1 MTIILILLFVLLIL
15 VLYSIFYKDHS
26 IKKVVNLIKASL
38 EKKYKTIAINK
49 ISKNTYEINAE
60 NNKYLFFIYFIP
72 LNTTVQINSST
83 TWELKIANSSSA
95 GASHTKTRYLNNISN
110 FMNIKTEAKKI
121 IIFTPSPKKVV
132 MYINECEIINV
143 DAKTNVYGTNII
155 RIDDISKLK

>member
-1 MTIILILLFVLLIL
+1 MIIILILLFVLLIL
-15 VLYSIFYKDHS
+15 VLYSIFYKAHS
-26 IKKVVNLIKASL
+26 INKVVNLIKTSL

-72 LNTTVQINSST
+72 LNTTIQINSST

-95 GASHTKTRYLNNISN
+95 GASHTKTRYFNNISN
-110 FMNIKTEAKKI
+110 FMNIKTDAKKI

-143 DAKTNVYGTNII
+143 DTKTNVYGTNII